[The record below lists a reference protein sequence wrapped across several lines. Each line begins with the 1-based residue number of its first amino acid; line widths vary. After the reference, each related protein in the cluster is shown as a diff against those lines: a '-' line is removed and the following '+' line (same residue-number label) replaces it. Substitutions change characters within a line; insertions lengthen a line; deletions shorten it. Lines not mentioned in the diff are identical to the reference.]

1 MKKTEHF
8 VGIFAIF
15 LLLAGCKTIQYVP
28 VEHTEY
34 VHTVDSVYLK
44 DTVVQVEVEKARISD
59 FVGMLDTLS
68 IHTDISDF
76 RAYCDTSTATLRGDV
91 RQSGT
96 IPVKIV
102 WKEKVSVRDSIV
114 YQDRPVPVEVVKT
127 VHPKYEWALW
137 VWGIVALL
145 LLGFLLYRKIMPI
158 FVGRR
163 LL

>member
-1 MKKTEHF
+1 MKKSKWM
-8 VGIFAIF
+8 ICICAIF

-34 VHTVDSVYLK
+34 VHTIDSVYLR

-96 IPVKIV
+96 IPVKVV

-137 VWGIVALL
+137 TWGIAA
-145 LLGFLLYRKIMPI
+145 LLGFALIAYCKIKK
-158 FVGRR
+158 V
-163 LL
+163 

>member
-1 MKKTEHF
+1 MKKTEYLF
-8 VGIFAIF
+8 CICAIF

-34 VHTVDSVYLK
+34 VHTVDSVYLR
-44 DTVVQVEVEKARISD
+44 DTVVQVEVEKTRISD

-91 RQSGT
+91 RQSGS
-96 IPVKIV
+96 IPVKVV
-102 WKEKVSVRDSIV
+102 WKEKVSVRDSVV

-127 VHPKYEWALW
+127 VHPKYEPWLWAW
-137 VWGIVALL
+137 FVFS
-145 LLGFLLYRKIMPI
+145 LLGLAL
-158 FVGRR
+158 FVYFRFICRR
-163 LL
+163 